1 MTLLLESLLIE
12 NYRVFKRLEIP
23 RLGRVNLLV
32 GKNNSGKSSVLE
44 AVGLYASG
52 GSGEDIL
59 SILESHDDLR
69 IESGRELEDRFYA
82 VKQLFHGRNDGWSE
96 RVAIRVGPL
105 SDEQRTLSIR
115 IAAVPAR
122 LLGESIGVVVPALA
136 LETSDGPRRPAVIST
151 YRGVARLLP
160 MDVTDWRA
168 WSVFSSSPRAEVARH
183 ALVSP
188 YGLSA
193 EAASKL
199 WDLIT
204 LTDLEPAVIQALR
217 IISPDI
223 ERISFIGETGRNRIP
238 MAKLTG
244 NVHPVALRSLGDG
257 VNRLLGIALSLVSAR
272 GGVLLLDEVENG
284 IHFTAQQRLWE
295 LIFELA
301 NQLDTQVL
309 ATTHSWDCIKT
320 FQRAGARDP
329 HEEAV
334 LMRLDDATVT
344 PTSFSERELAIV
356 TREQIE
362 VR

>member
-1 MTLLLESLLIE
+1 MTLLLDNLLIE
-12 NYRVFKRLEIP
+12 NFRVFKRLEIP

-32 GKNNSGKSSVLE
+32 GRNNSGKSSVLE
-44 AVGLYASG
+44 AVSLYASG
-52 GSGEDIL
+52 GSGEEIL

-82 VKQLFHGRNDGWSE
+82 VKQLFHGRDAAWSE
-96 RVAIRVGPL
+96 SLAIRIGPL
-105 SDEQRTLSIR
+105 TNGMSALQIR
-115 IAAVPAR
+115 IAAVPSR
-122 LLGESIGVVVPALA
+122 LLGESLGVVVDASA
-136 LETSDGPRRPAVIST
+136 LEIENGPRRPAVIST
-151 YRGVARLLP
+151 FQGVARLLP

-168 WSVFSSSPRAEVARH
+168 WSVFSSSPRVEVARH
-183 ALVSP
+183 AYVSP
-188 YGLSA
+188 YGLSS

-204 LTDLEPAVIQALR
+204 LTDLEHDVLKALR
-217 IISPDI
+217 IISPEI
-223 ERISFIGETGRNRIP
+223 ERISFIGEAGRNRVP
-238 MAKLTG
+238 MAKLKG
-244 NVHPVALRSLGDG
+244 QMHPVALRSQGDG
-257 VNRLLGIALSLVSAR
+257 VNRLLGIILSLVSAR
-272 GGVLLLDEVENG
+272 GGVLLLDEIENG
-284 IHFTAQQRLWE
+284 IHFVAQQRLWE
-295 LIFELA
+295 LVFELA
-301 NQLDTQVL
+301 HRLDTQVF

-334 LMRLDDATVT
+334 LMRLDDATIT